1 MNLQDIHDN
10 LIFLSTGMFI
20 CDMNHPS
27 WISTKI
33 KGGRNNGK
41 IAKATGAYADFV

>member
-20 CDMNHPS
+20 CDMNRPS
-27 WISTKI
+27 YISTK

-41 IAKATGAYADFV
+41 IAKAIGAYADFV